1 MCIFPINFNLKTI
14 ILTFLRCK
22 IFVFRFWAT
31 HLFYFIFLTYY
42 FQIILRY
49 FCNMLILKNLIW
61 EKRSLLHLWSWQFEK
76 ISSNFIENIWHTKN
90 KFANNEFLKYDT
102 LCIEEREKKFKMKLI
117 IRILVFSSNDICYI
131 LIKHAYLH
139 WTLYHAIFKFVNA

>member
-1 MCIFPINFNLKTI
+1 MGKEKLTPFM
-14 ILTFLRCK
+14 ILTIWKNF
-22 IFVFRFWAT
+22 
-31 HLFYFIFLTYY
+31 
-42 FQIILRY
+42 FQLCR
-49 FCNMLILKNLIW
+49 K
-61 EKRSLLHLWSWQFEK
+61 
-76 ISSNFIENIWHTKN
+76 WHTKN

-102 LCIEEREKKFKMKLI
+102 LCIEEREKKNLKMKLI